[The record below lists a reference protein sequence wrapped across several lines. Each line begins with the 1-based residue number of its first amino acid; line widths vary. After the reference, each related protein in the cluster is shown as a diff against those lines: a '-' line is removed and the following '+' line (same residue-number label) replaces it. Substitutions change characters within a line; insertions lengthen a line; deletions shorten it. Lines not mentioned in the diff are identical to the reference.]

1 MHSQALFLKMFEYN
15 HHINTRLLNLAANL
29 TPDQWDAPQDIGRQ
43 SSLRETLFH
52 ILAVE
57 EEWFYFCEQGTTR
70 FGFRHLTSYPDM
82 GSLCTFSEQ
91 NYPRMRMYL
100 ESLDETVLSSTVF
113 GRPNTDQ
120 ERTLTI
126 WYILTH
132 VLFHSAQHR
141 SEVAIMLTRY
151 GQSPSFI
158 DFMGHDW

>member
-1 MHSQALFLKMFEYN
+1 
-15 HHINTRLLNLAANL
+15 
-29 TPDQWDAPQDIGRQ
+29 
-43 SSLRETLFH
+43 
-52 ILAVE
+52 
-57 EEWFYFCEQGTTR
+57 
-70 FGFRHLTSYPDM
+70 
-82 GSLCTFSEQ
+82 
-91 NYPRMRMYL
+91 MRMYL

-158 DFMGHDW
+158 DFMGHEW